1 MSIRDYGL
9 LASVIIIWGV
19 NFWFM
24 KLGLEEMPPLVLGI
38 FRFAFVL
45 LPAIFFLKRP
55 PVAWK
60 WLILYGLTI
69 SFGQFSLMFLAL
81 SWNFPTG
88 LAALILQAQ
97 AFLTVL
103 FSAIL
108 WKEPVRAHQIVGMGT
123 AGCGLVL
130 IGVGQYQGN
139 LPIAGVFPVL
149 GAALSWACGNMIVKK
164 IGRVDALSLVVWG
177 SVSTLVA
184 FALSAIFVHGVD
196 NIAHYISNF
205 TWRGIVGFLFLAYV
219 ASLVGYSAFG
229 SLLARYPANKVSP
242 FILLV
247 PVLALVVGYL
257 FLDEKLG
264 VWHIGGIVA
273 VMGGLLVHVFGG
285 HFWLKSRGVKV

>member
-1 MSIRDYGL
+1 MNGRDYML
-9 LASVIIIWGV
+9 LAAVVGIWGI
-19 NFWFM
+19 NFLFM
-24 KLGLEEMPPLVLGI
+24 KMALAEMPPLMVGLL
-38 FRFAFVL
+38 RFGCVL
-45 LPAIFFLKRP
+45 LPAIFFLKKP

-81 SWNFPTG
+81 SWDFPTG

-103 FSAIL
+103 FAAIL
-108 WKEPVRAHQIVGMGT
+108 LKEPVRAHHMLGMGV
-123 AGCGLVL
+123 AACGLIL

-149 GAALSWACGNMIVKK
+149 GAALSWACGNMVVKK
-164 IGRVDALSLVVWG
+164 IGAVDALSLVVWG
-177 SVSTLVA
+177 SVSSFGAFLVFSLFIHGPA
-184 FALSAIFVHGVD
+184 AMADYVLHMSWKAIAGFA
-196 NIAHYISNF
+196 
-205 TWRGIVGFLFLAYV
+205 FLAYV
-219 ASLVGYSAFG
+219 ASLVGYSCFG

-247 PVLALVVGYL
+247 PVLALIVGFL

-264 VWHIGGIVA
+264 IWHFAGILA
-273 VMGGLLVHVFGG
+273 VMGGLLLHVFGG
-285 HFWLKSRGVKV
+285 LWWLKSRGVQA

>member
-1 MSIRDYGL
+1 MTLRDYGL
-9 LASVIIIWGV
+9 LAAVISIWGV

-24 KLGLEEMPPLVLGI
+24 KLGLEELPPLVLGLC
-38 FRFAFVL
+38 RFVCVL
-45 LPAIFFLKRP
+45 FPAIFFLKKP

-108 WKEPVRAHQIVGMGT
+108 WKEPVRAHHMLGMGT
-123 AGCGLVL
+123 AACGLIL

-139 LPIAGVFPVL
+139 LPVAGVFPVL

-164 IGRVDALSLVVWG
+164 IGSVDALSLVVWG
-177 SVSTLVA
+177 SVSTFFA
-184 FALSAIFVHGVD
+184 FAASAILFHGVD
-196 NIAHYISNF
+196 NIVHYVENL
-205 TWRGIVGFLFLAYV
+205 TWRGILGFTFLAYV
-219 ASLVGYSAFG
+219 ASFVGYSAFG

-247 PVLALVVGYL
+247 PVLALIVGYL
-257 FLDEKLG
+257 FLNEKLG
-264 VWHIGGIVA
+264 VWHIFGIIA
-273 VMGGLLVHVFGG
+273 VMGGLLLHVFGG
-285 HFWLKSRGVKV
+285 QWWLKSRGLKV